1 MCLVGEKVRETES
14 KRNFC
19 FDFGGLYMFGW
30 WETMGKWLIFMGL
43 VKKLE
48 VSSTTKKYSGFLIKN
63 WSFGLGIQ
71 LRSGSFGLIESE
83 LQDPIKSG
91 Y

>member
-1 MCLVGEKVRETES
+1 
-14 KRNFC
+14 
-19 FDFGGLYMFGW
+19 
-30 WETMGKWLIFMGL
+30 MGL